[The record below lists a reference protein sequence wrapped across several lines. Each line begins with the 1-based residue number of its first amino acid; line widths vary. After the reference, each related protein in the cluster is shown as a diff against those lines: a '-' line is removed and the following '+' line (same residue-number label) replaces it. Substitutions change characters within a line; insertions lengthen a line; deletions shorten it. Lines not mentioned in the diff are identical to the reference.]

1 MPAERTLR
9 ALVVVVA
16 VMGFLAVVLGALG
29 AHALV
34 LDAPARARFDVALL
48 FHFVHVL
55 AALVVASGAAR
66 AALPATVTVVA
77 FLAGIALFCG
87 ALYARAL
94 GAPSAVATLA
104 PIGGAAFL
112 FGWLSLAVTVWRR

>member
-1 MPAERTLR
+1 MQPERTLR

-29 AHALV
+29 AHALA
-34 LDAPARARFDVALL
+34 LDGPARARFDAALL

-55 AALVVASGAAR
+55 AALMVASGTAR
-66 AALPATVTVVA
+66 AVLPALVTVVA

-94 GAPSAVATLA
+94 GAPPAVATLA

-112 FGWLSLAVTVWRR
+112 VGWLALAVTVWRR